1 MTLARPQKW
10 HRAGGKLLPYQL
22 ALLLLAL
29 VGPAAGPVS
38 VPPARGAALQVA
50 PEAEASHPAKTTYRV
65 VMRDGTRL
73 ATDVYLPSEGKGP
86 WPAIFVRTPYNK
98 NAGGESM
105 AAAVGKKGY
114 ALVCQDIR
122 GRFES
127 EGTGTLLFVSDG
139 WGRNQDGHDSLAWI
153 ARQPWCDGKIGTW
166 GGSAL
171 GITQNLMA
179 PGAPDSLKAQ
189 YVQVACSDFYRQ
201 TVFQGGAF
209 RKELAEDWLSAIKAD
224 PVNLKAFIAHYKY
237 DELWEQLRPEGQASR
252 VNAPA
257 IFSGGWYDIFGQ
269 GTINSFVGIQ
279 NHGRPGAR
287 GKCRLIMGPWAHGSL
302 AELKYPAN
310 SADPGEAADG
320 LRFFDH
326 WLKGSDNGVVRDKP
340 VHYYVMGDPTDPA
353 APGNFWR
360 AADDWPPPAQPTRFY
375 FHPDG
380 RLAAGDRPVGTGK
393 RSYRYDPRNPVPTI
407 GGQNLTQAKGPM
419 DQRKVEGRDDVL
431 LFTSEALTAP
441 VEVTGRISARLFV
454 SSDCPDTDFTVKLT
468 DVYPDGR
475 SMLVTDG
482 ILRARFR
489 KSFRREDFLKP
500 GEVYELAVDL
510 WSTSLIFAKG
520 HRIRVAVS
528 SSNSPR
534 FEPNPNTGKPL
545 RADNETRIATNTL
558 YLSERYPSHIVLPIY
573 AGPDRLAGAY
583 SRGSGAL
590 F

>member
-1 MTLARPQKW
+1 
-10 HRAGGKLLPYQL
+10 
-22 ALLLLAL
+22 
-29 VGPAAGPVS
+29 
-38 VPPARGAALQVA
+38 
-50 PEAEASHPAKTTYRV
+50 
-65 VMRDGTRL
+65 
-73 ATDVYLPSEGKGP
+73 
-86 WPAIFVRTPYNK
+86 
-98 NAGGESM
+98 
-105 AAAVGKKGY
+105 
-114 ALVCQDIR
+114 
-122 GRFES
+122 
-127 EGTGTLLFVSDG
+127 
-139 WGRNQDGHDSLAWI
+139 
-153 ARQPWCDGKIGTW
+153 
-166 GGSAL
+166 
-171 GITQNLMA
+171 
-179 PGAPDSLKAQ
+179 
-189 YVQVACSDFYRQ
+189 
-201 TVFQGGAF
+201 
-209 RKELAEDWLSAIKAD
+209 
-224 PVNLKAFIAHYKY
+224 
-237 DELWEQLRPEGQASR
+237 
-252 VNAPA
+252 
-257 IFSGGWYDIFGQ
+257 
-269 GTINSFVGIQ
+269 
-279 NHGRPGAR
+279 
-287 GKCRLIMGPWAHGSL
+287 
-302 AELKYPAN
+302 
-310 SADPGEAADG
+310 
-320 LRFFDH
+320 
-326 WLKGSDNGVVRDKP
+326 
-340 VHYYVMGDPTDPA
+340 
-353 APGNFWR
+353 
-360 AADDWPPPAQPTRFY
+360 
-375 FHPDG
+375 
-380 RLAAGDRPVGTGK
+380 
-393 RSYRYDPRNPVPTI
+393 VPTI